1 MKDAIEVKNLT
12 KYYNDLLA
20 LDHVTFKVKQ
30 GSVFGLLGPNGAGK
44 TTTIRILT
52 GLTRPSKGTATIMGF
67 DITRE
72 AVKAKQMIGVVPE
85 SSNVYEEMTAL
96 QNLIF
101 ASQLYGV
108 PRSERRTRAR
118 ELLEVFNLQDR
129 ANSRVEEFSRGMKR
143 RLTIACALVHHPQ
156 ILFLDEPTAGLD
168 AQSARQLRAYIGK
181 LKELGVT
188 VLLTT
193 HYIEEADQLCDTVA
207 MINQGQIVALDSPE
221 NLKASITGTKIV
233 EVIFSD
239 AIAEKELSEIEGVLE
254 VQRLGDKYK
263 LVVGGVSDI
272 MGALVDYA
280 RRRNTRIMTLN
291 TLKPSLEDAFLRI
304 TGLIPMEEA
313 LDMDHRRAN

>member
-52 GLTRPSKGTATIMGF
+52 GLTRPSEGTATIMGF

>member
-129 ANSRVEEFSRGMKR
+129 ANSRVEELSRGMKR